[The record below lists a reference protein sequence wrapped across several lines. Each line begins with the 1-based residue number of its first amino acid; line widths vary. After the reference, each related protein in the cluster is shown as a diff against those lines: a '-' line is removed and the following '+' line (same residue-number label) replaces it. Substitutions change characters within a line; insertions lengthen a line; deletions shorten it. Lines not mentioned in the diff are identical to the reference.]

1 MTKAVDFIHRSTQ
14 PNVPANVFIMM
25 DTHSDT
31 STGFLQHAG
40 RECSP
45 VYGLPSDIVKQFLG
59 QDLLGAMNN
68 VANQALQAQPPQE
81 SEWYTT
87 SQFSRGGWRGL
98 LLTTC
103 SPTMQVEA
111 SFSNI
116 QGLVVQY
123 VQVFC
128 TSVTLICHRLEMYS
142 TSCMALLGP
151 QCSPLKSEAR

>member
-14 PNVPANVFIMM
+14 RNVPANVFVVM

-40 RECSP
+40 GECSP
-45 VYGLPSDIVKQFLG
+45 VYGLPSDVVKRFLG

-68 VANQALQAQPPQE
+68 AANQALQAQPPQE

-98 LLTTC
+98 LLATC

-111 SFSNI
+111 SFSDVR
-116 QGLVVQY
+116 GLVVQY
-123 VQVFC
+123 VQVFR
-128 TSVTLICHRLEMYS
+128 TSVALIRRRLETYS
-142 TSCMALLGP
+142 TSCLALLGP
-151 QCSPLKSEAR
+151 RRSPLKSEAR